1 MTLPLFFK
9 TGLIL
14 QIRSFLGIH
23 ILRTMICF
31 LQVNQHVFSGAS
43 TIVLSKYNS
52 SKKDV
57 SVVFESVKI
66 MGSAWILHD
75 LDIVMVNSNFR
86 KSKFIL
92 AKYPIKQNLGM
103 VDIKSSVLEEL
114 KVLGGYSVY
123 VEGGQI
129 CKIEARRSDLNLN
142 RLFPQIYVPWSSAEI
157 YLADHSSL
165 LMTGSTFENLWI
177 NAEESNVTVKNSIIH
192 NVEMTDLNSNSIN
205 GLNIENSALHITSNF
220 MNSDKCALCTRGIEN
235 VTIYKS
241 KFILDGISQHEKL
254 WTISCSRYINVL
266 DSQFETKE
274 VPHFYIT
281 KGQYK
286 FLTKR
291 STFKKG
297 NMTLLSNQSNFI
309 ESALDAGIIEINSSD
324 IRHNE
329 LGEAI
334 ESGNG
339 SNQIY
344 IWFSLFSVSCSV
356 ACMGSVW
363 LYISF
368 RKRPMET
375 IEVPKRM
382 RKYDAFLSHCYTDCS
397 IARRVFEEMKEKYS
411 LKLVIHQHDFL
422 LGYSVRQSVHDPVTN
437 SNHAVIILSNEYLS
451 SRGCL
456 EMFGIRL
463 TKHLR
468 DPSFEIFMIL
478 AVPLNCLIVQH
489 SGVKS
494 ILSKKT
500 YLEYNDPNLFQK
512 LFENITSR
520 NRKMNQV
527 KRLYAA
533 SIDELADSSNEEVY
547 LSKALKSERAAALEA
562 KNNVWSAFERALGYQ
577 DPENQKNTGSR

>member
-1 MTLPLFFK
+1 MFENAK
-9 TGLIL
+9 I
-14 QIRSFLGIH
+14 IRL
-23 ILRTMICF
+23 T
-31 LQVNQHVFSGAS
+31 
-43 TIVLSKYNS
+43 
-52 SKKDV
+52 
-57 SVVFESVKI
+57 
-66 MGSAWILHD
+66 WILHD

-86 KSKFIL
+86 KSKFYL
-92 AKYPIKQNLGM
+92 AKRSIPQYLGM
-103 VDIKSSVLEEL
+103 VDIKGSVLEEL
-114 KVLGGYSVY
+114 KLLGGYNVY
-123 VEGGQI
+123 VEGSQI
-129 CKIEARRSDLNLN
+129 CKIEAKSSDLNLN
-142 RLFPQIYVPWSSAEI
+142 RLFPQMYVPRSSAEI
-157 YLADHSSL
+157 HLADHSSL

-177 NAEESNVTVKNSIIH
+177 NAEESNVTIKNSIIQ

-205 GLNIENSALHITSNF
+205 GLNIENSALHITSHF
-220 MNSDKCALCTRGIEN
+220 MTSDKCALCTRGIEN

-241 KFILDGISQHEKL
+241 KFILDGISQHEVVWK
-254 WTISCSRYINVL
+254 ICSGRYINVL

-281 KGQYK
+281 KGKYE

-382 RKYDAFLSHCYTDCS
+382 RKYDAFLSHCCTDCS
-397 IARRVFEEMKEKYS
+397 IARRVFPGNGRKIF
-411 LKLVIHQHDFL
+411 LKT
-422 LGYSVRQSVHDPVTN
+422 GYSS
-437 SNHAVIILSNEYLS
+437 A
-451 SRGCL
+451 
-456 EMFGIRL
+456 RL
-463 TKHLR
+463 FPTL
-468 DPSFEIFMIL
+468 
-478 AVPLNCLIVQH
+478 
-489 SGVKS
+489 
-494 ILSKKT
+494 
-500 YLEYNDPNLFQK
+500 
-512 LFENITSR
+512 
-520 NRKMNQV
+520 
-527 KRLYAA
+527 
-533 SIDELADSSNEEVY
+533 
-547 LSKALKSERAAALEA
+547 
-562 KNNVWSAFERALGYQ
+562 
-577 DPENQKNTGSR
+577 